1 MFDYEVIILPFLYV
15 VSALAVL
22 ITLVRGIQRTETG
35 TAEDG
40 LATHRWGY
48 NTRNLKIA
56 GMILGVAA
64 IIIPSL
70 VVTPPGHRAAIYSM
84 FGGVST
90 QERPEGLSLVFP
102 YAQTPHQINV
112 RTQKIEIEAFAQSKD
127 LQEVTVKTS
136 VNYHIDPTQAAELY
150 DELGGNYE
158 ETVIAPAVLQRT
170 DAEVGLIEALDF
182 AAKRGELATSIQT
195 ALELQLGGYGIVVE
209 YVNIEDA
216 IFQSAFIAS
225 VEQKVIAGQTVETE
239 LRLVDA
245 AQSIADQVVKAAE
258 GEAAAIIA
266 VANAQ
271 ADANDVIDA
280 SLTNDVLLWQRINR
294 WDGILP
300 ATLLSAGDDS
310 LDVLIEIPAN

>member
-1 MFDYEVIILPFLYV
+1 V
-15 VSALAVL
+15 
-22 ITLVRGIQRTETG
+22 
-35 TAEDG
+35 
-40 LATHRWGY
+40 
-48 NTRNLKIA
+48 
-56 GMILGVAA
+56 
-64 IIIPSL
+64 
-70 VVTPPGHRAAIYSM
+70 
-84 FGGVST
+84 
-90 QERPEGLSLVFP
+90 
-102 YAQTPHQINV
+102 NV
-112 RTQKIEIEAFAQSKD
+112 RTQKVEIEAFAQSKD

-182 AAKRGELATSIQT
+182 AAKRGELATNIQA

-216 IFQSAFIAS
+216 IFQSAFIQA
-225 VEQKVIAGQTVETE
+225 VEVKVIAGQTVETE
-239 LRLVDA
+239 LRLIDA
-245 AQSIADQVVKAAE
+245 AKHLADQVVEAAE

-271 ADANDVIDA
+271 ANANDVIDA
-280 SLTNDVLLWQRINR
+280 SLTSDVLLWQRILQ

-300 ATLLSAGDDS
+300 STLLGASDS
-310 LDVLIEIPAN
+310 LDVLVEIPAG